1 MKINIK
7 ATNLDL
13 TPAIKQYIEEKIIGL
28 EKLLS
33 SKSIDWDPEIGRP
46 TVEAFVE
53 ISRTTKH
60 HHKGP
65 VFRAEINVPMP
76 GQGKVLRAEAEQWD
90 IRVAVDQIKDE
101 IQIEL
106 KKYNQSQNAKF
117 KRGSRM
123 IKNLLRFSPL
133 SWFKG
138 EEEERIR
145 EEGE

>member
-13 TPAIKQYIEEKIIGL
+13 TPAIREYIEEKVGGL
-28 EKLLS
+28 EKFLTP
-33 SKSIDWDPEIGRP
+33 KSIDWEPEVGRP

-65 VFRAEINVPMP
+65 VYRAEINVPMP
-76 GQGKVLRAEAEQWD
+76 GQRKVLRAEAEQWD
-90 IRVAVDQIKDE
+90 IRVAIDQIKDE

-106 KKYNQSQNAKF
+106 KKYNQSQSAKF